1 MIWSVSD
8 EQNPDARPGRL
19 ARFLARLRQDHQQ
32 ARPRRTRRLSLAE
45 AAERAA
51 ADLEGR

>member
-1 MIWSVSD
+1 MSD

-19 ARFLARLRQDHQQ
+19 TRFLARLRRDHQQ
-32 ARPRRTRRLSLAE
+32 ARPRRTGRLSLAE

-51 ADLEGR
+51 ADLEGW